1 MFYAKGTPK
10 PIVDKMNAEIRKAL
24 GTPEIKAFYPKQAL
38 DPIGSSPEELA
49 HWSQCASMLTELVE
63 ALPAGFREIIL
74 LREMEELSYREI
86 ADLLEVPV
94 GTVMSRLARAREML
108 KRAWAVRRGR

>member
-1 MFYAKGTPK
+1 MTVHSPSGACGGTTSVIEHLAFGPEGCSLRYQIDRYK
-10 PIVDKMNAEIRKAL
+10 KAAEGKAVIDYGL
-24 GTPEIKAFYPKQAL
+24 HGVFQ
-38 DPIGSSPEELA
+38 
-49 HWSQCASMLTELVE
+49 HVTEDT
-63 ALPAGFREIIL
+63 

-108 KRAWAVRRGR
+108 KRAWAARQGR